1 VCVSVGFVVC
11 GVCVCVCVC
20 VVCSVYVWVCVV
32 RCV

>member
-1 VCVSVGFVVC
+1 MCVSVGFVVC